1 MRLEVGVPGI
11 AVRPWRVEDASSL
24 AHHADNR
31 KVWLNLRD
39 AFPHPYRLADAEAFI
54 GRSTAGVPVVNFAIE
69 IEGVAGGG
77 IGFKLGADIERIGA
91 ELGYWLG
98 EPFWGRGIMAA
109 VVRATSRWGM
119 GEFGLVRVFAV
130 PFGENRASARV
141 LEKAGFVLEGTMRRS
156 AIKEGRVLDQLLYA
170 LVTDEAVE

>member
-11 AVRPWRVEDASSL
+11 VVRPWRAEDASSL

-54 GRSTAGVPVVNFAIE
+54 DRSVASVPVTNFAIE
-69 IEGVAGGG
+69 VDGVAGGG
-77 IGFKLGADIERIGA
+77 IGFKLGTDIERIRA

-98 EPFWGRGIMAA
+98 EPFWGRGIMSA
-109 VVRATSRWGM
+109 VVRATSRWGA
-119 GEFGLVRVFAV
+119 GEFGLARVFAV
-130 PFGENRASARV
+130 PFAENGASARV
-141 LEKAGFVLEGTMRRS
+141 LAKAGFVLEGTMRRS
-156 AIKEGRVLDQLLYA
+156 AIKDGRVLDQLLFA
-170 LVTDEAVE
+170 LVTAEAVE